1 MANALK
7 EFLTVDFSDLRPIG
21 QSGLFTLPGRPPV
34 GSPIDF
40 SSYASRRQH
49 GILIPELCPD
59 APPRLVRLWQDI
71 SARTWRMPEN
81 IRLAPNKRKR
91 RSQANFRSSR
101 QISESEDTSTD
112 WCGSQAVLPSGQS
125 FYYSVIQFNVPQLAV
140 PNPNAG
146 GGFLKESPQGG
157 YTLSVWVGLDGG
169 IANLLPSGAN
179 VPGGDIWQAGVDC
192 TINAEGNVSYDTWY
206 QWFSPTMPGDSPATP
221 LNINAGD
228 TIIITVAYT
237 YSSNGSINGGTYQF
251 ANATTNEMDPATFI
265 ALPPCTA
272 PNGSAAA
279 WIVETPQ
286 EQSNPDQLTGATST
300 NNTTLPRFQDIVITG
315 LGVGT
320 ESKASEAGSS
330 QLIQMSY
337 PPPDINNQATA
348 TSVPNPG
355 NQPNLRVRYVS

>member
-221 LNINAGD
+221 LTSTPVIRL
-228 TIIITVAYT
+228 
-237 YSSNGSINGGTYQF
+237 SSQWPTL
-251 ANATTNEMDPATFI
+251 T
-265 ALPPCTA
+265 L
-272 PNGSAAA
+272 
-279 WIVETPQ
+279 
-286 EQSNPDQLTGATST
+286 LTGRST
-300 NNTTLPRFQDIVITG
+300 EEPTNLPMQRPTKWTQRRLLLFPHARPRTG
-315 LGVGT
+315 ALRH
-320 ESKASEAGSS
+320 GS
-330 QLIQMSY
+330 
-337 PPPDINNQATA
+337 
-348 TSVPNPG
+348 
-355 NQPNLRVRYVS
+355 